1 MLSRAQVAPALVLG
15 AVLGT
20 TGCSPAGQGAPPA
33 NAPAAAASSAL
44 ALVPSASPAASSA
57 GPGAEVPASDG
68 PAWLGVELKSPP
80 PGQAGVLVE
89 SVMHGSPAERA
100 GMLAGDEILRL
111 GSEDVASARDVV
123 RIVSEHRGGDRLGVA
138 LVRDGA
144 ERLIPVLLAARPD
157 PDEML
162 KLELGDG
169 EAPAWRP
176 LATVRG
182 SVPATLAE
190 LKGRVVVMEFWASW
204 CMPCRLSAPK
214 LSAWQD
220 RYGAQG
226 LTVIGITMDSPEV
239 ALQASLEMGMDYAV
253 LSDPDGETTR
263 LYKAFALPTL
273 FVIDRAG
280 KIREAT
286 VGYSSAGLEK
296 TESTLRGLLA
306 DGS

>member
-1 MLSRAQVAPALVLG
+1 MTSSASAAPL
-15 AVLGT
+15 
-20 TGCSPAGQGAPPA
+20 
-33 NAPAAAASSAL
+33 PAADED
-44 ALVPSASPAASSA
+44 
-57 GPGAEVPASDG
+57 GPG
-68 PAWLGVELKSPP
+68 WLGVELGPAE
-80 PGQAGVLVE
+80 PGQGGVLVKG
-89 SVMHGSPAERA
+89 VTTHSPAERA
-100 GMLAGDEILRL
+100 GVLAGDRILRV
-111 GSEDVASARDVV
+111 GSEDVARPQDVV
-123 RIVSEHRGGDRLGVA
+123 RLVTSRRGGDRVGLS

-144 ERLIPVLLAARPD
+144 ERLIPVVLMARPD
-157 PDEML
+157 PDAML
-162 KLELGDG
+162 RLELGDG
-169 EAPAWRP
+169 PAPAWRP

-204 CMPCRLSAPK
+204 CMPCRMSAPK

-239 ALQASLEMGMDYAV
+239 ALQASVEMGMDYAV

-273 FVIDRAG
+273 FVIDREG

-296 TESTLRGLLA
+296 AENTVRSLLA
-306 DGS
+306 NGS